1 MALCVCCLLTGCYN
15 ANESRENVLKVYNW
29 ADYIGEGVLE
39 DFQEYYK
46 EVKAYWKIFRN
57 IIRNRQEKTSASCI
71 RRLTSTKSC

>member
-1 MALCVCCLLTGCYN
+1 MKRWNWWVAFCMCCLLTGCYN

-46 EVKAYWKIFRN
+46 E
-57 IIRNRQEKTSASCI
+57 QTG
-71 RRLTSTKSC
+71 

>member
-1 MALCVCCLLTGCYN
+1 MKRWNWWVALCVCCLLTGCYN

-39 DFQEYYK
+39 DF
-46 EVKAYWKIFRN
+46 RN

>member
-1 MALCVCCLLTGCYN
+1 MKRWNWWVALCVCCLLTGCYN

-39 DFQEYYK
+39 DF
-46 EVKAYWKIFRN
+46 RN
-57 IIRNRQEKTSASCI
+57 IIRNRQEKISASCI